1 MSDSLALLRRRVAL
15 LLLLPLAACSSAGPG
30 AGSDAGRGAAPLAP
44 RELPASRAAAS
55 DRQVAVSAL
64 TADDQAE
71 MQRAWRLFLDRDPRW
86 VRARTDWIAKGP
98 AARTVLAE
106 NLFRYFWSA
115 SGVLK
120 KDEVLRVGQ
129 EAAHVGE
136 EATVYFADL
145 LALDKWPLREATE
158 AKVFDPDNATRPASV
173 KVTHLSI
180 DDVTRQN
187 AAVVLALIGPV
198 AVPTLSSPQILSAP
212 RPSSRTYALYAL
224 GTIGNDAAVATLGSY
239 LGSGADWKDRG
250 AAAKALGFAL
260 SKNPA
265 ARTHLERALEDP
277 DAFVRKK
284 AQEALDGR
292 SRWEV

>member
-1 MSDSLALLRRRVAL
+1 MSASLPTRPLSASLILLLALG
-15 LLLLPLAACSSAGPG
+15 ACSSGGGGNGTAATPG
-30 AGSDAGRGAAPLAP
+30 QGASAPQERP
-44 RELPASRAAAS
+44 TSRAATS
-55 DRQVAVSAL
+55 DRAVEVGAL

-86 VRARTDWIAKGP
+86 ARARGDWIGKGP

-120 KDEVLRVGQ
+120 KDEILRVGQ

-145 LALDKWPLREATE
+145 LALDKWPLREATQ
-158 AKVFDPDNATRPASV
+158 ATVFDPDNASRPGSV

-187 AAVVLALIGPV
+187 AALVLAMIGPA
-198 AVPTLSSPQILSAP
+198 AVPTLSSPAILTAP

-260 SKNPA
+260 AKNPG
-265 ARTHLERALEDP
+265 ARSHLERALEDP

-284 AQEALDGR
+284 AQEALDGK